1 MNFRFHHCHHH
12 HLHHYHRSLHHR
24 HQVFLI
30 SQFLFRKEMHLTRMM
45 SIIVVTFLVLNMP
58 RCIIGVFELTRFA
71 LKLQL
76 KPHPLLTC
84 LQ

>member
-1 MNFRFHHCHHH
+1 MNFHHCHHH
-12 HLHHYHRSLHHR
+12 HLHHYYL
-24 HQVFLI
+24 QCLLI
-30 SQFLFRKEMHLTRMM
+30 AQFLFRKEMHLTRMM